1 MASWL
6 PSFDFSS
13 SYSSLGRNILVGV
26 SIGLG
31 IGIGVGAG
39 IAASRKMLPVQAQD
53 HAQDQRLVSRFVEL
67 TNEIRELRC
76 VMVRLEVFFHECG
89 TNLRRTVPLNDQ
101 SAVQGSGDEASEED
115 DEFYEMSGEELSSRF
130 VFFLV
135 VIILFPSLCNET
147 YISAAW

>member
-6 PSFDFSS
+6 PSFDFSF

-39 IAASRKMLPVQAQD
+39 IAASRKMFPVQAQD
-53 HAQDQRLVSRFVEL
+53 RAQDQRLVSRFVEL

-76 VMVRLEVFFHECG
+76 VMVRLEVFFHESG
-89 TNLRRTVPLNDQ
+89 TNLIRTVPLKDQ

-130 VFFLV
+130 VFFLD
-135 VIILFPSLCNET
+135 VIIIFVSV
-147 YISAAW
+147 SVQ